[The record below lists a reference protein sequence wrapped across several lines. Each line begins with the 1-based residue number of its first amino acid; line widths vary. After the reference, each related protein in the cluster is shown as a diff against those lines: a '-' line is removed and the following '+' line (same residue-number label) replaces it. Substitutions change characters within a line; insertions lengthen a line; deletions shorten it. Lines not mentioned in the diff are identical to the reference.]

1 MKLKKTKRDIVES
14 IKAYQKTRKNE
25 MFEVEKKVQA
35 VATPSFV
42 DAIVSS
48 QANRKLATD
57 RMKEK
62 DKDTKELIAQ
72 TVTRTANKTPQTDA
86 MKKMK
91 LVEAFVVET
100 LKGKVTIKENVM
112 SVLTTSR
119 ADITKL
125 IENARTNGVKYS
137 INRIAEGYQFNYKF
151 EILNESKKEDSV
163 KDLKGL
169 TIEEIFFKV
178 IGRKFEVF
186 DKQGHFTKEAL
197 KHYDKVAS
205 AYGEDEFDR
214 LCAEEECFLNE
225 EKKEINRGHMTKKA
239 SKKLGEAKSLTS
251 SPHKDLIGKHFDY
264 SGDFDF
270 LEIVSDVLDRIDF
283 ENADEIDAEVQDAVD
298 SALTYIADQWTIAQH
313 YASGPD
319 SLDWDEVVSEFESDI
334 RSIVDEIK
342 GE

>member
-62 DKDTKELIAQ
+62 DKETKELVAQ

-91 LVEAFVVET
+91 LVEDFVVGT

-119 ADITKL
+119 ATITKL
-125 IENARTNGVKYS
+125 IENARTNDVKYS

-151 EILNESKKEDSV
+151 EV
-163 KDLKGL
+163 
-169 TIEEIFFKV
+169 
-178 IGRKFEVF
+178 
-186 DKQGHFTKEAL
+186 
-197 KHYDKVAS
+197 
-205 AYGEDEFDR
+205 
-214 LCAEEECFLNE
+214 LNE
-225 EKKEINRGHMTKKA
+225 EVNKTDQIQTQVKKTT
-239 SKKLGEAKSLTS
+239 KKLGEAKSLTS

-270 LEIVSDVLDRIDF
+270 LEIVSDVLERIDF

-298 SALTYIADQWTIAQH
+298 TALTYIADQWTIAQH

>member
-62 DKDTKELIAQ
+62 DRDTKDLIAQ

-100 LKGKVTIKENVM
+100 LKGKVSIKENVI

-151 EILNESKKEDSV
+151 EV
-163 KDLKGL
+163 
-169 TIEEIFFKV
+169 
-178 IGRKFEVF
+178 
-186 DKQGHFTKEAL
+186 
-197 KHYDKVAS
+197 
-205 AYGEDEFDR
+205 
-214 LCAEEECFLNE
+214 LNE
-225 EKKEINRGHMTKKA
+225 EVDKTEKIQIQKKA

-270 LEIVSDVLDRIDF
+270 LEIVSDVLERIDF
-283 ENADEIDAEVQDAVD
+283 ENVDEIDDEVQDAVD

-342 GE
+342 GEKEND

>member
-62 DKDTKELIAQ
+62 DRDTKDLIAQ

-100 LKGKVTIKENVM
+100 LKGKVSIKENVI

-151 EILNESKKEDSV
+151 EV
-163 KDLKGL
+163 
-169 TIEEIFFKV
+169 
-178 IGRKFEVF
+178 
-186 DKQGHFTKEAL
+186 
-197 KHYDKVAS
+197 
-205 AYGEDEFDR
+205 
-214 LCAEEECFLNE
+214 LNE
-225 EKKEINRGHMTKKA
+225 EVDKTEKIQIQKKA

-283 ENADEIDAEVQDAVD
+283 ENVDEIDDEVQNAVD

>member
-62 DKDTKELIAQ
+62 DRDTKDLIAQ

-100 LKGKVTIKENVM
+100 LKGKVSIKENVI

-151 EILNESKKEDSV
+151 EV
-163 KDLKGL
+163 
-169 TIEEIFFKV
+169 
-178 IGRKFEVF
+178 
-186 DKQGHFTKEAL
+186 
-197 KHYDKVAS
+197 
-205 AYGEDEFDR
+205 
-214 LCAEEECFLNE
+214 LNE
-225 EKKEINRGHMTKKA
+225 EVDKTEKIQIQKKA

-270 LEIVSDVLDRIDF
+270 LEIVSDVLERIDF
-283 ENADEIDAEVQDAVD
+283 ENVDEIDDEVQNAVD

-342 GE
+342 GEKEND

>member
-62 DKDTKELIAQ
+62 DRDTKDLIAQ

-100 LKGKVTIKENVM
+100 LKGKVSIKENVI

-151 EILNESKKEDSV
+151 EV
-163 KDLKGL
+163 
-169 TIEEIFFKV
+169 
-178 IGRKFEVF
+178 
-186 DKQGHFTKEAL
+186 
-197 KHYDKVAS
+197 
-205 AYGEDEFDR
+205 
-214 LCAEEECFLNE
+214 LNE
-225 EKKEINRGHMTKKA
+225 EVDKTEKIQIQKKA

-283 ENADEIDAEVQDAVD
+283 ENVDEIDDEVQNAVD

-342 GE
+342 GEKEND

>member
-62 DKDTKELIAQ
+62 DRDTKDLIAQ

-100 LKGKVTIKENVM
+100 LKGKVSIKENVI

-151 EILNESKKEDSV
+151 EV
-163 KDLKGL
+163 
-169 TIEEIFFKV
+169 
-178 IGRKFEVF
+178 
-186 DKQGHFTKEAL
+186 
-197 KHYDKVAS
+197 
-205 AYGEDEFDR
+205 
-214 LCAEEECFLNE
+214 LNE
-225 EKKEINRGHMTKKA
+225 EVDKTEKIQIQKKA

-283 ENADEIDAEVQDAVD
+283 ENVDEIDDEVQNAVD

-334 RSIVDEIK
+334 SSIVDEIK
-342 GE
+342 GEVEND

>member
-91 LVEAFVVET
+91 LVEAFVVGT

-151 EILNESKKEDSV
+151 EV
-163 KDLKGL
+163 
-169 TIEEIFFKV
+169 
-178 IGRKFEVF
+178 
-186 DKQGHFTKEAL
+186 
-197 KHYDKVAS
+197 
-205 AYGEDEFDR
+205 
-214 LCAEEECFLNE
+214 LNE
-225 EKKEINRGHMTKKA
+225 EVDKTEKIQTQIDNLEDKKKEINRGHMTKKA
-239 SKKLGEAKSLTS
+239 SKKLGEAKSLSS

-270 LEIVSDVLDRIDF
+270 LEIVSDVLNRIDF

-298 SALTYIADQWTIAQH
+298 SALIYIADQWTIAQH

>member
-62 DKDTKELIAQ
+62 DKDTKDLIAQ

-100 LKGKVTIKENVM
+100 LKGKVSIKENVI

-125 IENARTNGVKYS
+125 IENARTNDVKYS

-151 EILNESKKEDSV
+151 EV
-163 KDLKGL
+163 
-169 TIEEIFFKV
+169 
-178 IGRKFEVF
+178 
-186 DKQGHFTKEAL
+186 
-197 KHYDKVAS
+197 
-205 AYGEDEFDR
+205 
-214 LCAEEECFLNE
+214 LNE
-225 EKKEINRGHMTKKA
+225 EVSNTDQTQIKNTSKT
-239 SKKLGEAKSLTS
+239 KKLGEAKSLS
-251 SPHKDLIGKHFDY
+251 SSSHKDLIGKHFDY

-283 ENADEIDAEVQDAVD
+283 ENVDEIDDEVQNAVD

>member
-62 DKDTKELIAQ
+62 DRDTKDLIAQ

-100 LKGKVTIKENVM
+100 LKGKVSIKENVI

-151 EILNESKKEDSV
+151 EGV
-163 KDLKGL
+163 K
-169 TIEEIFFKV
+169 
-178 IGRKFEVF
+178 
-186 DKQGHFTKEAL
+186 
-197 KHYDKVAS
+197 
-205 AYGEDEFDR
+205 
-214 LCAEEECFLNE
+214 
-225 EKKEINRGHMTKKA
+225 
-239 SKKLGEAKSLTS
+239 
-251 SPHKDLIGKHFDY
+251 
-264 SGDFDF
+264 
-270 LEIVSDVLDRIDF
+270 
-283 ENADEIDAEVQDAVD
+283 
-298 SALTYIADQWTIAQH
+298 
-313 YASGPD
+313 
-319 SLDWDEVVSEFESDI
+319 
-334 RSIVDEIK
+334 
-342 GE
+342 